1 MGESGGGGVVTGSLQ
16 EGGRGFL
23 QGGRVAGIM
32 WLADQSLS
40 R

>member
-1 MGESGGGGVVTGSLQ
+1 MTGSLQ
-16 EGGRGFL
+16 EGGGGRGFL